1 MEDAPS
7 FSSMMGNNLMKR
19 FAQQQ
24 ATWTKGPS
32 FPSHMP
38 DATARHC
45 NEVRTRLGVSLSNG
59 ISYQSKRFRHQSPN
73 TQKFPNDE
81 ASKHSFDLGYTAV
94 LCMYRK
100 LLD

>member
-1 MEDAPS
+1 
-7 FSSMMGNNLMKR
+7 MKR

-32 FPSHMP
+32 LPSHIP

-45 NEVRTRLGVSLSNG
+45 NEVRIDLAVHLSDG
-59 ISYQSKRFRHQSPN
+59 KSYQSKRLCHQSPD

-81 ASKHSFDLGYTAV
+81 APKHSLDLGYTAV